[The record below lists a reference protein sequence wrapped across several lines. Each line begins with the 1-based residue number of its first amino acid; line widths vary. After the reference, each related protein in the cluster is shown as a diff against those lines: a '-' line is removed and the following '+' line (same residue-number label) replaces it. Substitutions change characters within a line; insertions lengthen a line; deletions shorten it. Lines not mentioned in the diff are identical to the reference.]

1 VSAQAEL
8 FEAPRLPEGF
18 IYQPGFIA
26 EPEEASL
33 LERLGGLP
41 FAEARY
47 RQYTARRRVVYF
59 GHAYDFSSRTLGVA
73 PPIPQFLFPLRDKV
87 ARWMELAPDAL
98 AHALIN
104 EYRPGTPLG
113 WHRDAPDF
121 GRVAGVSLGGSAR
134 MRFRRYPPERGQKGL
149 EIQLEP
155 RSAYRLEGA
164 ARWRWQHSVPP
175 TKALR
180 YSITFRTV
188 VLKD

>member
-1 VSAQAEL
+1 MRQQAEL

-18 IYQPGFIA
+18 VYLTDFIGEA
-26 EPEEASL
+26 EEASL
-33 LERLGGLP
+33 LESIGALP
-41 FAEARY
+41 FAQARY

-59 GHAYDFSSRTLGVA
+59 GHAYDFSSNRLDAA
-73 PPIPQFLFPLRDKV
+73 PPLPRFLFALRDKV
-87 ARWMELAPDAL
+87 ARWMALAPDAL

-121 GRVAGVSLGGSAR
+121 GRVAGVSLGGWAR
-134 MRFRRYPPERGQKGL
+134 MRFRRYPPRQEKGL
-149 EIQLEP
+149 ELQLAP
-155 RSAYRLEGA
+155 RSAYRMEGE

-175 TKALR
+175 TRTLR
-180 YSITFRTV
+180 YSVTFRTV

>member
-1 VSAQAEL
+1 MSAQAEL
-8 FEAPRLPEGF
+8 FAAPRLPEGF
-18 IYQPGFIA
+18 IYQPGFIDEA
-26 EPEEASL
+26 EEASL
-33 LERLGGLP
+33 LERLGELP

-59 GHAYDFSSRTLGVA
+59 GHAYDFSSNKLGAA
-73 PPIPQFLFPLRDKV
+73 PPLPPFLFPLRDKV

-98 AHALIN
+98 AHALVN

-121 GRVAGVSLGGSAR
+121 GRVAGVSLGGWAK
-134 MRFRRYPPERGQKGL
+134 MRFRHYPPQGREKSL
-149 EIQLEP
+149 EIQLAP
-155 RSAYRLEGA
+155 RSAYRMEGD

-175 TKALR
+175 TKVLR

-188 VLKD
+188 VRKD